1 MLKSEEL
8 AVSKEVEE
16 EGDDE
21 EMEPWRGFPSPAT
34 CSAGVGHGSH
44 SSTHGIHRIIKED
57 TDHLARQEEPWEH
70 LSLLT
75 GQRVAMV
82 PVVMY

>member
-16 EGDDE
+16 EGDEDDKE
-21 EMEPWRGFPSPAT
+21 EMEPCGGFPSPPT
-34 CSAGVGHGSH
+34 CSAGAGHGSH
-44 SSTHGIHRIIKED
+44 SNTHGIHRIIKEE

-70 LSLLT
+70 RSLLA
-75 GQRVAMV
+75 GQ
-82 PVVMY
+82 